1 MDFTPKSDLKIFQKF
16 SEIFGNFRYLY
27 VMKKN
32 ILNEEISRIK
42 NMMGKINESEYKM
55 GSLSD
60 MSMSE
65 DDNTDSNN
73 LEITHAGCFPHHWVV
88 DVNFSND
95 DEDSATVRVETR
107 DHQVVSVTCDDND
120 NLHSRISNNQA
131 IEFVKQKIADGTL
144 EFPPFIAMDGDE
156 FHL

>member
-1 MDFTPKSDLKIFQKF
+1 
-16 SEIFGNFRYLY
+16 
-27 VMKKN
+27 
-32 ILNEEISRIK
+32 
-42 NMMGKINESEYKM
+42 MMGKINESEYEM
-55 GSLSD
+55 GPLSD

-65 DDNTDSNN
+65 DDDNMDAGN

-95 DEDSATVRVETR
+95 NGEEDSATVRVRTKGEK
-107 DHQVVSVTCDDND
+107 VVSVTCDDGE
-120 NLHSRISNNQA
+120 NLHSRITNNQA

-144 EFPPFIAMDGDE
+144 VFPPFITMDGDE

>member
-1 MDFTPKSDLKIFQKF
+1 M
-16 SEIFGNFRYLY
+16 E
-27 VMKKN
+27 
-32 ILNEEISRIK
+32 
-42 NMMGKINESEYKM
+42 
-55 GSLSD
+55 SLSD

-65 DDNTDSNN
+65 DDDNVDSDN
-73 LEITHAGCFPHHWVV
+73 LEITHTGCFPHHWVV

-95 DEDSATVRVETR
+95 NGEEDSATVRVETR
-107 DHQVVSVTCDDND
+107 DHQVVSVTCDDDD

-156 FHL
+156 FHS

>member
-1 MDFTPKSDLKIFQKF
+1 
-16 SEIFGNFRYLY
+16 
-27 VMKKN
+27 MKKN
-32 ILNEEISRIK
+32 ILNEQISRIK
-42 NMMGKINESEYKM
+42 SMMGKINESEYEM
-55 GSLSD
+55 ESLSD

-65 DDNTDSNN
+65 DDDNVDSDN
-73 LEITHAGCFPHHWVV
+73 LEITHTGCFPHHWVV

-95 DEDSATVRVETR
+95 NGEEDSATVRVETR
-107 DHQVVSVTCDDND
+107 DHQVVSVTCDDDD

-156 FHL
+156 FHS